1 MSEEER
7 IEYFDY
13 KRYLQ
18 SLSLIDLGSELH
30 LLEKHIERCREK
42 GEYERLTRLEKYRKK
57 LQKEIN
63 YRALGIEQED
73 RE

>member
-7 IEYFDY
+7 VEYFDD

-42 GEYERLTRLEKYRKK
+42 GEDERLVSLDKYRKK

-63 YRALGIEQED
+63 CRALGIEQED